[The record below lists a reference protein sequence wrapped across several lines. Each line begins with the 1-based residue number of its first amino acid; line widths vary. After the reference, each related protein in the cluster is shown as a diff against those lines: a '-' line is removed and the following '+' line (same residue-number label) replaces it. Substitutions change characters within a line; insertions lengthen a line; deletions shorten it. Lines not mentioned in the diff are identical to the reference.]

1 MCKIAP
7 TVPKTPLYL
16 ILSLYRSKYV
26 KKKNLITKKTFIYI
40 LTFKHINK
48 IFHLNPLNSLGGII
62 SYADK
67 TIMITKNT
75 LHNTK

>member
-1 MCKIAP
+1 MF
-7 TVPKTPLYL
+7 
-16 ILSLYRSKYV
+16 
-26 KKKNLITKKTFIYI
+26 KKNLITKKTFIYI